1 MIQFNKSIFQL
12 TRRFAVLL
20 VLLATSNQIWS
31 AKYNEG
37 SGKYAQVT
45 VKVNPDDAVG
55 MVYASDTTENTPKY
69 PDTKDYTTQK
79 YEGTKAMVWF
89 FGSSTIG
96 EYNDITF
103 KLYANDRTNEEYI
116 FGGWWEEGATS
127 PFATTTEATRT
138 ITATAQTTTATYTA
152 KWLRPQVTLA
162 NPNALSFDEIDDP
175 TATVE
180 SKDVVFTIADY
191 MSKDNYVTTANNS
204 FKIEDASDDPINETA
219 NTYTVSI
226 SYTPTGI
233 HGSHS
238 GSAKL
243 SSTLNRDYTNKEQT
257 VSLTIKEDYTPKFN
271 ANYNTE
277 TNRYAFD
284 DVALGGTAESNVAF
298 TKDNNYAASVGS
310 TAENVKYGRALWTY
324 TFSEFSLAGKDV
336 TKYFSIKENTGDA
349 GAPIVIFTPGS
360 DGTVYGFAA
369 GEAAQLVVTA
379 KMTMK
384 CTYYDA
390 AGAPIESEDKH
401 SYLQVLVKQENT
413 SIMRFN
419 DGVSG
424 DFGEVI
430 MGEKPSIDLGM
441 YIANVSFG
449 DGDGCE
455 LSGTAA
461 NLFTVSTKPENG
473 KVTVRISDN
482 WNLFS
487 GCDEHTATLK
497 VTGTRNAP
505 SADGANDNG
514 QKVNVTITLT
524 ATLILNDALVVTPS
538 YGNGWVSFTWNKLP
552 GAQKYDLYI
561 RKGTSGNFT
570 KTSILSTAIEES
582 QYTHKI
588 ENLVNG
594 STSYHECYVVAM
606 VDKDANYSVTYSAE
620 TKKYYITEETKC
632 IRISN
637 IVNATPVLDWIYAGN
652 AANTGLYTGIV
663 GNKNEVVD
671 NKTNAGHREVD
682 VSAAFDADGNA
693 LFDRLY
699 IFVETNQNKTPL
711 KIFSKT
717 IKDGISGYSLGD
729 SDKSYNEVDDVQSA
743 RTDKLTINL
752 NTPDDSS
759 ISSLYFTGFCPDAST
774 GDKSKNGVIHI
785 IGSNKT
791 LHIYVDDLQIYAKNK
806 TDKVTIDYNAALAV
820 TSDGNNYYTQGK
832 GSIFVLQSTT
842 VTPVD
847 IQMHIRRKNIFVAGT
862 GTPYEISVYKEGK
875 KLLEDKGIKHYSSPI
890 SILPTKPG
898 GVNLSLN
905 LTLDDLWQ
913 GVHTNG
919 ELDLQKQ
926 IDTNNNKPNTSIDL
940 GNEHTKLTIKGGQYK
955 FLSIAASYCK
965 TIYSVSGDA
974 LSMSINAFGI
984 RGSNHNSEYT
994 ATHEE
999 STNAGK
1005 AIILKDGTFTSSVNK
1020 LAFYASDL
1028 DIDGGTYNISGDV
1041 YNNGT
1046 ETYTSVIEHYTA
1058 DGVQE
1063 DKLYNSDNKEV
1074 VRFEISNNNYWTSN
1088 KNSNLANI
1096 TAFPNMVDGLFPDA
1110 GINYFTTSESQY
1122 HTALSM
1128 YYVNNKE
1135 YGHATLN
1142 TYDGKLYLMLPK
1154 LDCSSIYLPWQICA
1168 PAFELNVGGTGYNM
1182 GGGISSVKACQ
1193 HHDDSQLTTDYLL
1206 FMQADSYTMGAV
1218 GSDKQYFNTQATSN
1232 YGKVV
1237 IDKKN
1242 DNPYSTISEADD
1254 YTIQKKVYML
1264 KPIVADEW
1272 MLFTAPF
1279 DVANIYIIESYPE
1292 AQILKDFKTYHGMV
1306 HPDEV
1311 AAVREAQAQRTM
1323 DLFAMW
1329 YFEEKGQGDPYN
1341 FFNGDGTTD
1350 INGDG
1355 KPDRYGKF
1363 VLDWIEYEKINAN
1376 NKLGVDGTNY
1386 TPEICQLVHFNG
1398 SNANQAHYF
1407 LYEQEKEWDFNSNN
1421 NFTTHW
1427 KEVATTPDANPNS
1440 TKAIMTKGNVYAMQF
1455 PYNIIGGT
1463 HDPSKQW
1470 DYWTGKYILIES
1482 TTKTGGTINGTADV
1496 HTISGADY
1504 KNNSLFGDGVGSGS
1518 ATMRGNATFAEL
1530 TGLTPPTNNTSLWTV
1545 EKKANQD
1552 VNVEIKNEDNTT
1564 TTTTVKRDVHEF
1576 VPMGEDA
1583 SLSPAE
1589 GMIVANF
1596 QAPQGMRARSINYRT
1611 GEVTYEKI
1619 DDNNT
1624 GDIETGLPT
1633 ILNGMTLIVEPT
1645 SEGLTITPIK
1655 EQHVMLFD
1663 ANGKMIFSKHLS
1675 AEENVTLPTGVY
1687 VVRGEYEQVKA
1698 IKK

>member
-1 MIQFNKSIFQL
+1 MIQFNKTILQFTKRLALVMILIGSTTQL
-12 TRRFAVLL
+12 WASSVKNSGEFAQ
-20 VLLATSNQIWS
+20 AI
-31 AKYNEG
+31 
-37 SGKYAQVT
+37 VT
-45 VKVNPDDAVG
+45 VVPSAVAKVYVDTFSTPITADPQYPNANTASYKAQGKEFSGDLTG
-55 MVYASDTTENTPKY
+55 RIYAE
-69 PDTKDYTTQK
+69 
-79 YEGTKAMVWF
+79 F
-89 FGSSTIG
+89 
-96 EYNDITF
+96 NDITF
-103 KLYANDRTNEEYI
+103 TLYAYDRTDEGYLW
-116 FGGWWEEGATS
+116 GGWRDSEGEIIS
-127 PFATTTEATRT
+127 TELVGRTT
-138 ITATAQTTTATYTA
+138 ITATGTNNQPTTKTYTA
-152 KWLRPQVTLA
+152 TWLSPIVTLA
-162 NPNALSFDEIDDP
+162 NPNALSFDKIVNP
-175 TATVE
+175 TAIVE
-180 SKDVVFTIADY
+180 SKNVVFSIADY
-191 MSKDNYVTTANNS
+191 IDKNS
-204 FKIEDASDDPINETA
+204 FVTSSDNNFTIKDASDDPIDETA
-219 NTYTVSI
+219 NTYTASI
-226 SYTPTGI
+226 SYTPTGV
-233 HGSHS
+233 HGLHE

-243 SSTLNRDYTNKEQT
+243 ASKVNRDYPDKEQT
-257 VSLTIKEDYTPKFN
+257 VSLTIEENYTPIFN
-271 ANYNTE
+271 ANYNNE
-277 TNRYAFD
+277 TNRYAFA
-284 DVALGGTAESNVAF
+284 DVALGGTTESNVAF

-310 TAENVKYGRALWTY
+310 KAENVKYGRALWTY
-324 TFSEFSLAGKDV
+324 TFSEFSIAGKDV

-349 GAPIVIFTPGS
+349 GAPIVVFTPGS

-390 AGAPIESEDKH
+390 AGAPIESEEKH

-430 MGEKPSIDLGM
+430 MGEQPSIDLGM

-461 NLFTVSTKPENG
+461 DLFTVSTKPENG
-473 KVTVRISDN
+473 KITVSISDN
-482 WNLFS
+482 WEQFS
-487 GCDEHTATLK
+487 GCDEHTATLT

-505 SADGANDNG
+505 SADGASDSG
-514 QKVNVTITLT
+514 QKVSVTMNLT
-524 ATLILNDALVVTPS
+524 ATLILKNALVVTPS

-552 GAQKYDLYI
+552 GAKRYDLYI
-561 RKGTSGNFT
+561 RKGTTGAFT
-570 KTSILSTAIEES
+570 KTTVLSTAIEES

-606 VDKDANYSVTYSAE
+606 VDEDANYSVTYSAE
-620 TKKYYITEETKC
+620 TEKYYITEETKC
-632 IRISN
+632 IRISS

-652 AANTGLYTGIV
+652 AASSGLYTGIV
-663 GNKNEVVD
+663 GTTTETNKP
-671 NKTNAGHREVD
+671 NAKHRQVN
-682 VSAAFDADGNA
+682 VSAAFNADNKA

-699 IFVETNQNKTPL
+699 IFGETKDNVTPL
-711 KIFSKT
+711 YIFSKT
-717 IKDGISGYSLGD
+717 TKTLEGQEVSGYSLGTSELD
-729 SDKSYNEVDDVQSA
+729 YNKVANVQTA
-743 RTDKLTINL
+743 RTSKLTIDLAASANS
-752 NTPDDSS
+752 NV
-759 ISSLYFTGFCPDAST
+759 SSLYFTGYCPVAST
-774 GDKSKNGVIHI
+774 GGIDNKGNAENGAIHI
-785 IGSNKT
+785 IGGART
-791 LHIYVDDLQIYAKNK
+791 VHIYIDDLQIYAKDNTGTINITK
-806 TDKVTIDYNAALAV
+806 TILDNEITPNAN
-820 TSDGNNYYTQGK
+820 SYYSKGK
-832 GSIFVLQSTT
+832 GSAFVFQSTSKAAPFN
-842 VTPVD
+842 VN
-847 IQMHIRRKNIFVAGT
+847 MHIHNSNIL
-862 GTPYEISVYKEGK
+862 EGAKGATHKIYVEQSSK
-875 KLLEDKGIKHYSSPI
+875 KLLSDNAHHYSSPI
-890 SILPTKPG
+890 CILPTGTG
-898 GVNLSLN
+898 GSNLQVNLQI
-905 LTLDDLWQ
+905 DDIWQ
-913 GVHTNG
+913 KQHTNG
-919 ELDLQKQ
+919 KLDLQRK
-926 IDTNNNKPNTSIDL
+926 TNTGNSPYTSIDL
-940 GNEHTKLTIKGGQYK
+940 GNSLTTFSIGGGQYS
-955 FLSIAASYCK
+955 FLPVAASYQTASYSASGEGFSLTA
-965 TIYSVSGDA
+965 TIYGLTGNSVSGDYTESVVNSLNA
-974 LSMSINAFGI
+974 AASISLN
-984 RGSNHNSEYT
+984 
-994 ATHEE
+994 
-999 STNAGK
+999 
-1005 AIILKDGTFTSSVNK
+1005 DGTFDAGAGTTI
-1020 LAFYASDL
+1020 AFYATNMS
-1028 DIDGGTYNISGDV
+1028 IDGGSYIKEV
-1041 YNNGT
+1041 K
-1046 ETYTSVIEHYTA
+1046 HYTA
-1058 DGVQE
+1058 NETQST
-1063 DKLYNSDNKEV
+1063 KLYNADKKELD
-1074 VRFEISNNNYWTSN
+1074 RFEISNNNYWTSN
-1088 KNSNLANI
+1088 ENSTLANI
-1096 TAFPNMVDGLFPDA
+1096 TAFPNMVDDLFPDA
-1110 GINYFTTSESQY
+1110 GINYFTTSGSQY

-1128 YYVNNKE
+1128 YYVNNKD

-1182 GGGISSVKACQ
+1182 GGGISSVKACP

-1218 GSDKQYFNTQATSN
+1218 GSDKQYFNTQETSD
-1232 YGKVV
+1232 YGKVI

-1242 DNPYSTISEADD
+1242 NNPYSTISEADD

-1292 AQILKDFKTYHGMV
+1292 VQILKDFKTYHGMV

-1421 NFTTHW
+1421 NFTTYW

-1482 TTKTGGTINGTADV
+1482 TTKTGETINGKADV

-1530 TGLTPPTNNTSLWTV
+1530 TELTPPTNNTSLWTV

-1552 VNVEIKNEDNTT
+1552 VEVKIENEDNTT

-1576 VPMGEDA
+1576 VPMGEYA

-1596 QAPQGMRARSINYRT
+1596 TPPTGMRARSINYRT

-1619 DDNNT
+1619 DDSEP
-1624 GDIETGLPT
+1624 GLGSGLPT

-1645 SEGLTITPIK
+1645 EQGLTITPIK

-1663 ANGKMIFSKHLS
+1663 ADGKMIFSKHLS